1 MSLAHSS
8 NLRSFAGF
16 VQHHGPAVFFHLTKR
31 RLFPIYTKLYNAIT
45 SLICVREPRKTVKR
59 GKLSDGMLF
68 MLASSR

>member
-16 VQHHGPAVFFHLTKR
+16 VHHHGPAVFFHLTKR
-31 RLFPIYTKLYNAIT
+31 RLLPIYTKLYNAIT
-45 SLICVREPRKTVKR
+45 SLICVRALCKTVKR